1 MDSKNY
7 EERNLKFLREK
18 YTDTGCYA
26 VPAVLNSEARN
37 QY

>member
-7 EERNLKFLREK
+7 EERNLKFLKEK

-26 VPAVLNSEARN
+26 VLNSEARN